1 MWDML
6 YLRQVESGEIPGLAL
21 LINICNILE
30 TSPNYLF
37 GFSEQMQEDQT
48 LLDKIS
54 SLSDKQQKQ
63 ILSLRNTYVEYK
75 NGQ

>member
-6 YLRQVESGEIPGLAL
+6 YLRQIESGEIPGLAL

-37 GFSEQMQEDQT
+37 GFSEQMQEGQT